1 MMIGFILNSGGFGDS
16 AKHLT
21 ITKAIREHHLDFV
34 VISETG
40 RSNFSAPFLR
50 HLSAVFD
57 FVWFF
62 LPPQGYSRAFWLV
75 L

>member
-21 ITKAIREHHLDFV
+21 ITKAIREHHLDLV

-40 RSNFSAPFLR
+40 
-50 HLSAVFD
+50 
-57 FVWFF
+57 
-62 LPPQGYSRAFWLV
+62 
-75 L
+75 